1 MDLLDGLDVELV
13 FAFDVFYV
21 FFDFDKIGSKCRP
34 ALRLQNR
41 PKPDTARIDTN
52 GGKLG
57 TERMPLGRISTD
69 KVKKAV
75 DTPRPE
81 ITLPWFPLESS
92 PNYPV
97 RVPRHRCGGS
107 SRSMQ

>member
-21 FFDFDKIGSKCRP
+21 FFDFDKIGSECRP
-34 ALRLQNR
+34 ALWLQDR

-57 TERMPLGRISTD
+57 TERMPLVRISTD
-69 KVKKAV
+69 KLKKTLN
-75 DTPRPE
+75 TPRLE
-81 ITLPWFPLESS
+81 ITLPSFPPEFS

-107 SRSMQ
+107 SRAMR